1 MLPNLKSLNIW
12 GSGDSTYGAPCII
25 SVFSRT
31 KQTLNLAWKRLCTI
45 FKTINVFTLV
55 IIISNFVYS
64 YSVILYS
71 PEALGSI
78 AQIVKTLLLIK
89 IKEKKHILFNR
100 YNLYLKIKNMELR
113 RSLVKRGLG
122 GKQLESLIFK
132 ISRYKFYGDFINCI
146 LHWQSFPN

>member
-1 MLPNLKSLNIW
+1 M
-12 GSGDSTYGAPCII
+12 
-25 SVFSRT
+25 
-31 KQTLNLAWKRLCTI
+31 
-45 FKTINVFTLV
+45 
-55 IIISNFVYS
+55 YS